1 MKNHQIVISGAGY
14 VGLLTSLSL
23 ISKGFDCI
31 LIESQS
37 LENVLKDDVVR
48 AFFVRLQ
55 TSYKDS
61 SNVIYLTLIAIIFY
75 F

>member
-1 MKNHQIVISGAGY
+1 MPPKV
-14 VGLLTSLSL
+14 
-23 ISKGFDCI
+23 
-31 LIESQS
+31 
-37 LENVLKDDVVR
+37 ENVLKDDVVR

-61 SNVIYLTLIAIIFY
+61 SNFIYLTLIAIIFY